1 MAAGKHDFSIEQGSS
16 FHMSVVYKDG
26 DGNPVDI
33 TGWCAR
39 LIWKTSNNSVEIFS
53 TENMDYSEYKFELS
67 GAEGKLDLKFPA
79 SKTNIFSFN
88 NAKYDLEL
96 QSDDDY
102 YTDGGKYT
110 VRILYG
116 TITIVK
122 RYSKSTDLLE
132 CQT

>member
-1 MAAGKHDFSIEQGSS
+1 MSAGKYDFSIEQGTS
-16 FHMSVVYKDG
+16 FNMTVIYKDSN
-26 DGNPVDI
+26 GNPVDI

-39 LIWKTSNNSVEIFS
+39 LIWKTSSNNVEIFS
-53 TENMDYSEYKFELS
+53 TENMDYSQYKFEII
-67 GAEGKLDLKFPA
+67 GTEGKLDLKFPA
-79 SKTNIFSFN
+79 SKTNSFN
-88 NAKYDLEL
+88 FTNAKYDLEL

-116 TITIVK
+116 SISIIK

-132 CQT
+132 CQI